1 MALKGSFVASL
12 KLVLFSSHGKGVSKM
27 RLLSID
33 SNAKLAK
40 TNKVAGAGHIYAGL
54 SLMPDNRLCGGAKSA
69 GCMAGCLKSAGRG
82 AFSNVAAARQAKS
95 DWFHSDP
102 GTFIVQL
109 VKDLEALVR
118 KAAKEGKR
126 ARVRLNVLSDVAW
139 ESETCWRAGKLY
151 AGIPQAFPEIQFY
164 DYTKRASRIGNVPTN
179 YSLTFSYSGVSSY
192 ANQVKLAA
200 ARNANMAV
208 VFHVKK
214 GQELPKLWHGKVV
227 IDGDLHDA
235 RTDDPVGII
244 VGLRAKGQAIK
255 DTSGFVVSV

>member
-1 MALKGSFVASL
+1 
-12 KLVLFSSHGKGVSKM
+12 M

-33 SNAKLAK
+33 SNSKLAK
-40 TNKVAGAGHIYAGL
+40 TNKVAGAGHLYAGL
-54 SLMPDNRLCGGAKSA
+54 SLMPDNRLCPGAKAA

-82 AFSNVAAARQAKS
+82 AFSNVAAARQVKS
-95 DWFHSDP
+95 DWYHQNRD
-102 GTFIVQL
+102 TFIAQL

-118 KAAKEGKR
+118 KAAKEGKT
-126 ARVRLNVLSDVAW
+126 ARVRLNVLSDIAW
-139 ESETCWRAGKLY
+139 ESELCWRDNGLY
-151 AGIPQAFPEIQFY
+151 AGIPQAFPEIEFY
-164 DYTKRASRIGNVPTN
+164 DYTKRAGRIGKVPAN
-179 YSLTFSYSGVSSY
+179 YSLTFSYSGVPSY

-200 ARNANMAV
+200 ARGANMAV

-214 GQELPKLWHGKVV
+214 GQALPKLWQGKAV

-235 RTDDPVGII
+235 RTDDAAGII

>member
-1 MALKGSFVASL
+1 
-12 KLVLFSSHGKGVSKM
+12 M

-33 SNAKLAK
+33 SNSKLAK
-40 TNKVAGAGHIYAGL
+40 TNKVAGAGHLYAGL
-54 SLMPDNRLCGGAKSA
+54 SLMPDNRLCPGAKAA

-82 AFSNVAAARQAKS
+82 AFSNVSAARQAKS

-102 GTFIVQL
+102 GSFIVQL

-118 KAAKEGKR
+118 KATKEGKT
-126 ARVRLNVLSDVAW
+126 ARVRLNVLSDIAW
-139 ESETCWRAGKLY
+139 EFEPCRRNGRIY

-164 DYTKRASRIGNVPTN
+164 DYTKRAGRIGTVPAN
-179 YSLTFSYSGVSSY
+179 YSLTFSYSGVPSY

-214 GQELPKLWHGKVV
+214 GQALPKLWQGKAV

-235 RTDDPVGII
+235 RTDDAAGII